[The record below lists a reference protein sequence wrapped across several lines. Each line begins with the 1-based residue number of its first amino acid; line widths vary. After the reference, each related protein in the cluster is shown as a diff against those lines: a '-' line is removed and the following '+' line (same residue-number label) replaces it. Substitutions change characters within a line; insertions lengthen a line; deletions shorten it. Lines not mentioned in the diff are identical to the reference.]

1 MANQLQN
8 ETSPY
13 LLQHKDNPVNWYPW
27 GEEAFTKAK
36 KENKL
41 IFLSIGYSTCHWCH
55 VMAHESFEDEDVA
68 KILNRDFISIK
79 IDREQF
85 PHIDGFYQKVY
96 RVMNKK
102 GGGWPLTIVMTVDKE
117 PFFAATYVPKYAGYG
132 SRGLIEVL
140 EEIAS
145 YDRAKL
151 QEQGK
156 QILEVVN
163 TQENVTLSTATFD
176 DKVLHN
182 IIKQFQNTYDYEY
195 KGFGTHPKFPQ
206 FTNLIML
213 LKIYQ
218 INNDKEALTMA
229 IDSLKAMAKGGI
241 FDQIEGAFYRY
252 SVDQKWTIPHFEK
265 MLYTNAEAL
274 EAYSLAYKIT
284 KEPLFKEVIEKTITQ
299 IDERFLEND
308 VYKSA
313 SNADS
318 KNPQGKNEE
327 GYYFVFDYMESLE
340 FLEKNG
346 ISEDEAKGTLHYLGI
361 VEDGNFDGEYSNS
374 EIVGT
379 NKPKNIKKVISL
391 LKQIRDTKEYPFID
405 NKINT
410 AWNALYIKGKLIA
423 STIDKKYL
431 ESSLVTLDN
440 LIALMYKNGELY
452 HQTIKGKNP
461 VQSGILEDYSFLSAT
476 LFEAYQITLDTKYF
490 TLYEKLVKK
499 SIELFYEDGR
509 WIESND
515 GFKTYA
521 DIEES
526 GYASALGVHFS
537 NLILYATAEGDYK
550 ILEIVKKS
558 MRYYVEYINKY
569 PSYFPNA
576 TLASIFYNIEPVFIK
591 SKKQNLESFS
601 TNSFN
606 YPFVY
611 KREYDADEYLACKIS
626 SCFSYST
633 DIQKIVKDIDNLYSF
648 NNSNLFHQYLKTKQ
662 RKDTINF

>member
-1 MANQLQN
+1 MFKKALLLLTIFLGITMANQLQN

-13 LLQHKDNPVNWYPW
+13 LLQHKNNPVNWYPW

-55 VMAHESFEDEDVA
+55 VMVHESFEDEQVA
-68 KILNRDFISIK
+68 KILNKDFISIK

-102 GGGWPLTIVMTVDKE
+102 GGGWPLTIVMTADKE
-117 PFFAATYVPKYAGYG
+117 PFFAATYIPKYAGYG
-132 SRGLIEVL
+132 SRGLIEIL
-140 EEIAS
+140 QEIAHF
-145 YDRAKL
+145 DRVKL
-151 QEQGK
+151 QEKGK
-156 QILEVVN
+156 QVLDVVN
-163 TQENVTLSTATFD
+163 SKEKISHSNETFD
-176 DKVLHN
+176 NKLLHN
-182 IIKQFQNTYDYEY
+182 IIKQFQNSYDYEY

-206 FTNLIML
+206 FTNLILL
-213 LKIYQ
+213 LKTYKIDG
-218 INNDKEALTMA
+218 DKEALTMA

-241 FDQIEGAFYRY
+241 FDQIEGGFYRY

-274 EAYSLAYKIT
+274 EAYSLAYQIT
-284 KEPLFKEVIEKTITQ
+284 REPLFKEVIDKTIQ
-299 IDERFLEND
+299 EIDKRFLED
-308 VYKSA
+308 GVYKSA

-318 KNPQGKNEE
+318 KNDQGKNEE

-346 ISEDEAKGTLHYLGI
+346 IREDAAKEALAYLGI
-361 VEDGNFDGEYSNS
+361 VEDGNFDGEHSNP
-374 EIVGT
+374 EIIGSS
-379 NKPKNIKKVISL
+379 KPKNIKKVISL
-391 LKQIRDTKEYPFID
+391 LKEIRDTKEYPFID

-410 AWNALYIKGKLIA
+410 AWNALYIKGKLLA
-423 STIDKKYL
+423 TKVDKKYL
-431 ESSLVTLDN
+431 KSALHSLNSLITLV
-440 LIALMYKNGELY
+440 YKDGELY
-452 HQTIKGKNP
+452 HQTIKGKIP
-461 VQSGILEDYSFLSAT
+461 TQKAILEDYSFLSAT
-476 LFEAYQITLDTKYF
+476 LFEAYQQTLDNKYL
-490 TLYEKLVKK
+490 TLYEKLIEK
-499 SIELFYEDGR
+499 SIELFYQDGR

-526 GYASALGVHFS
+526 GYASALGVHFN
-537 NLILYATAEGDYK
+537 NLILYASMEGDYK
-550 ILEIVKKS
+550 TFEIVKKS
-558 MRYYVEYINKY
+558 MQYYVEYINKY

-591 SKKQNLESFS
+591 SKKENLESFS
-601 TNSFN
+601 TNSFS

-611 KREYDADEYLACKIS
+611 KKEYDADEYLACKIS
-626 SCFSYST
+626 SCFSYSN
-633 DIQKIVKDIDNLYSF
+633 DIKKIIKDINNL
-648 NNSNLFHQYLKTKQ
+648 K
-662 RKDTINF
+662 

>member
-1 MANQLQN
+1 MFKKALLLLYIFLGTIMANQLQN

-27 GEEAFTKAK
+27 GDEAFQKAK
-36 KENKL
+36 EENKL

-55 VMAHESFEDEDVA
+55 VMAHESFEDEEVA
-68 KILNRDFISIK
+68 KILNKDFISIK

-102 GGGWPLTIVMTVDKE
+102 GGGWPLTIVMTPNME
-117 PFFAATYVPKYAGYG
+117 PFFSATYVPKYAGYG
-132 SRGLIEVL
+132 SRGLMEVL
-140 EEIAS
+140 QEIAS
-145 YDRAKL
+145 YDRDKL

-156 QILEVVN
+156 QVLEIVN
-163 TQENVTLSTATFD
+163 SKENVTLSNATFD
-176 DKVLHN
+176 DKLSHN
-182 IIKQFQNTYDYEY
+182 IVNQFQSSYDKEY

-206 FTNLIML
+206 FTNLILL
-213 LKIYQ
+213 LKLYE
-218 INNDKEALTMA
+218 INGDKEALTMA
-229 IDSLKAMAKGGI
+229 VDSLKAMARGGI

-274 EAYSLAYKIT
+274 EAYTLAYKIT
-284 KEPLFKEVIEKTITQ
+284 KEPLFKEIIDKTISQ
-299 IDERFLEND
+299 IDIRFLED
-308 VYKSA
+308 GVYKSA

-318 KNPQGKNEE
+318 RNAQGKNEE

-340 FLEKNG
+340 YLEQNDINEKTA
-346 ISEDEAKGTLHYLGI
+346 IESLKYLGI
-361 VEDGNFDGEYSNS
+361 VEDGNFDGEYSNP
-374 EIVGT
+374 EILGVT
-379 NKPKNIKKVISL
+379 KPQNLEKVITL

-410 AWNALYIKGKLIA
+410 AWNALYLKGKLIA
-423 STIDKKYL
+423 SSVDKKYL
-431 ESSLVTLDN
+431 QNTLKSLDS
-440 LIALMYKNGELY
+440 LIALMYKDGELY
-452 HQTIKGKNP
+452 HQTIKGKMP
-461 VQSGILEDYSFLSAT
+461 SQKAILEDYSFLSAT
-476 LFEAYQITLDTKYF
+476 LFEAYQITLEKKYL
-490 TLYEKLVKK
+490 TLYEELIKK
-499 SIELFYEDGR
+499 SIALLYQDGR

-515 GFKTYA
+515 GFETYA

-537 NLILYATAEGDYK
+537 NLILYATMQEEYK
-550 ILEIVKKS
+550 TFEIVKKS
-558 MRYYVEYINKY
+558 MQYYVEYINKY

-576 TLASIFYNIEPVFIK
+576 TLASIFYNLEPVFIK
-591 SKKQNLESFS
+591 AKKEKLEKFS
-601 TNSFN
+601 SEDFN

-611 KREYDADEYLACKIS
+611 KKEYDSDEYLACKIS

-633 DIQKIVKDIDNLYSF
+633 DIQKIIKDIDS
-648 NNSNLFHQYLKTKQ
+648 LK
-662 RKDTINF
+662 

>member
-1 MANQLQN
+1 MFTKALLLLTIFLGTIMANQLQN

-27 GEEAFTKAK
+27 GDEAFQKAK
-36 KENKL
+36 EENKL

-55 VMAHESFEDEDVA
+55 VMAHESFEDEEVA
-68 KILNRDFISIK
+68 KILNKDFISIK

-96 RVMNKK
+96 RVMNNR
-102 GGGWPLTIVMTVDKE
+102 GGGWPLTIVMTADKE
-117 PFFAATYVPKYAGYG
+117 PFFSATYVPKYAGYG
-132 SRGLIEVL
+132 SRGLMEVL
-140 EEIAS
+140 QEIAS
-145 YDRAKL
+145 YDKDKL

-156 QILEVVN
+156 QVLEVVN
-163 TQENVTLSTATFD
+163 SKENVTLSNATFD
-176 DKVLHN
+176 DKLSHN
-182 IIKQFQNTYDYEY
+182 IVNQFQSSYDKEY

-206 FTNLIML
+206 FTNLILL
-213 LKIYQ
+213 LKLYQ

-274 EAYSLAYKIT
+274 EAYTLAYKIT
-284 KEPLFKEVIEKTITQ
+284 KEPLFKEIIDKTISQ
-299 IDERFLEND
+299 IDIRFLED
-308 VYKSA
+308 GVYKSA

-318 KNPQGKNEE
+318 KNAQGKNEE

-340 FLEKNG
+340 YLEKNG
-346 ISEDEAKGTLHYLGI
+346 IEEQEAIESLKYLGI
-361 VEDGNFDGEYSNS
+361 VEDGNFDGEYSNP
-374 EIVGT
+374 EILGIT
-379 NKPKNIKKVISL
+379 KPQNLEKVITL

-423 STIDKKYL
+423 STIDKDYQEISL
-431 ESSLVTLDN
+431 SSLDSLVE
-440 LIALMYKNGELY
+440 LMYKDGVLY
-452 HQTIKGKNP
+452 HQTIKGKTP
-461 VQSGILEDYSFLSAT
+461 TQKAILEDYSFLTAT
-476 LFEAYQITLDTKYF
+476 LFEAYQITLDTKYL
-490 TLYEKLVKK
+490 TLYEELIKK
-499 SIELFYEDGR
+499 SLELFYKDGR
-509 WIESND
+509 WIEAND
-515 GFKTYA
+515 GFETYA

-550 ILEIVKKS
+550 TFEIVKKS
-558 MRYYVEYINKY
+558 MQYYVDYINKY

-576 TLASIFYNIEPVFIK
+576 TLASIYYNLEPVFIK
-591 SKKQNLESFS
+591 SNKQNLEKFS
-601 TNSFN
+601 QEDFT

-611 KREYDADEYLACKIS
+611 KKEYESDDYLACKLS

-633 DIQKIVKDIDNLYSF
+633 DIQKIIKDIDS
-648 NNSNLFHQYLKTKQ
+648 LK
-662 RKDTINF
+662 